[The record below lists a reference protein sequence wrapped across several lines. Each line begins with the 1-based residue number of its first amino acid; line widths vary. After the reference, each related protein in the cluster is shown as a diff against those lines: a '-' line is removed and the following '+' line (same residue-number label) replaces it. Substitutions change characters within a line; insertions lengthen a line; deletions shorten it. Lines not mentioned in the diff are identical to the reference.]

1 MVDVVRVTQQN
12 AEVLSTGGTGDDKVR
27 VTQQYAE
34 VLSTGGLGD
43 NKVQVT
49 QQYAEVLRSLGES
62 SGQAP
67 LVAGPSVVTVTAHG
81 R

>member
-1 MVDVVRVTQQN
+1 MADAVRVTQQN
-12 AEVLSTGGTGDDKVR
+12 VEVLHTGGVGTDKVR

-34 VLSTGGLGD
+34 VLSTGGIGD
-43 NKVQVT
+43 NKVQMT
-49 QQYAEVLRSLGES
+49 QQYAEVLRSLGET

-67 LVAGPSVVTVTAHG
+67 LVPGSSVITVTAHG